1 MYSAA
6 HDIHGFV
13 HRLQP
18 CTPARSPAFLQTALD
33 VPRFC
38 ITAGTPESGIA
49 LEEGVDPA
57 VTGALAAAGH
67 AIAQPCV
74 SGHARSLFGRGQIIY
89 RDPASGVLWAGSDG
103 RGDGCA
109 MAY

>member
-1 MYSAA
+1 MPHTPS
-6 HDIHGFV
+6 
-13 HRLQP
+13 RCLP
-18 CTPARSPAFLQTALD
+18 CLAVRLQTALD
-33 VPRFC
+33 VPRLC
-38 ITAGTPESGIA
+38 LTAGSPGSGIA

-57 VTGALAAAGH
+57 VADALAAAGH
-67 AIAQPCV
+67 AITQPRV